1 MRVPGAVIAGS
12 RTQIRPTY
20 NIEFDISSF
29 LLGFL
34 YLWGVNTNA
43 MKLASVILMAAPLL
57 MAACGTP
64 NRTPAPKASSQEV
77 AAFDADSAYAY
88 VARQVAF
95 GPRVPKSEAHGQCAK
110 WLESE
115 LKRHGADTVIR
126 QEAIADDNQ
135 GGTIPVVNI
144 MGRYNT
150 TAAKRILLL
159 AHWDTRPVAD
169 NDPDPAKR
177 GIAINGANDGASG
190 VGVLLEI
197 ARQLGQ
203 KAPSVGVDI
212 LLCDAEDSGTHDNDD
227 SWAIGTRY
235 WTEHMP
241 YDKGVLPAY
250 GILLDMVGGRDA
262 KFHREYFSQRDAR
275 GIVDKVW
282 ATATLVGESDRFV
295 NAVGGAVTDDH
306 VPVNEAGIPCIDII
320 ECYNPQS
327 GSFNPT
333 WHTTADNMDNIDAA
347 TLRAAGAT
355 VINVIYNE
363 RP

>member
-1 MRVPGAVIAGS
+1 MMKFATLVI
-12 RTQIRPTY
+12 
-20 NIEFDISSF
+20 
-29 LLGFL
+29 
-34 YLWGVNTNA
+34 V
-43 MKLASVILMAAPLL
+43 AAPLL
-57 MAACGTP
+57 MAACGNN
-64 NRTPAPKASSQEV
+64 NRTPVSTTVPQNAV

-88 VARQVAF
+88 VARQVGF
-95 GPRVPKSEAHGQCAK
+95 GPRVPRSEAHSRCAQ
-110 WLESE
+110 WLENE

-126 QEAIADDNQ
+126 QEALADDHQ

-144 MGRYNT
+144 MGRYNIA
-150 TAAKRILLL
+150 AAKRVLLL

-169 NDPDPAKR
+169 NDSDPAKR
-177 GIAINGANDGASG
+177 SIPIDGANDGASG

-197 ARQLGQ
+197 ARQLGK

-241 YDKGVLPAY
+241 YNKALLPAY
-250 GILLDMVGGRDA
+250 GILLDMVGSRGA
-262 KFHREYFSQRDAR
+262 KFHREYFSQRYASA
-275 GIVDKVW
+275 IVDKVW
-282 ATATLVGESDRFV
+282 ATAALVGESDRFV

-333 WHTTADNMDNIDAA
+333 WHTTADNLDNIDAA
-347 TLRAAGAT
+347 TLRAAGIT